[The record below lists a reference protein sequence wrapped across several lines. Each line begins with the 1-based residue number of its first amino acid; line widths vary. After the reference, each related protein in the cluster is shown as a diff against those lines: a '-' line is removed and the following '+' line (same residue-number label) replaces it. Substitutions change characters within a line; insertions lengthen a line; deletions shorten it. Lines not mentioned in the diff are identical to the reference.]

1 MTPETT
7 TLVSLLIH
15 VPVVVAWIV
24 FAAFEAAV
32 ASPRLIAAGEPLR
45 LVARLRMPTLLLFV
59 VIMVTGIWQTHYN
72 PFVVVDSWDSLQE
85 LKKTTDYGMA
95 LFIKHIWFALTVV
108 LSIATRFVLAPRA
121 LAAGDTQPSRLFG
134 ALAWLNVAACV
145 LVLLATTRMTITLH

>member
-1 MTPETT
+1 MTPETV
-7 TLVSLLIH
+7 TLVSLLVH

-32 ASPRLIAAGEPLR
+32 ASPRLVSAREPLR
-45 LVARLRMPTLLLFV
+45 LVTRLRTPTLLLFV

-72 PFVVVDSWDSLQE
+72 PFVVVDSWDTLQE

-95 LFIKHIWFALTVV
+95 LFIKHIWFVGTVGA
-108 LSIATRFVLAPRA
+108 SIATRFVLAPRL
-121 LAAGDTQPSRLFG
+121 LAAGEAQPSRLFG
-134 ALAWLNVAACV
+134 IVAWLNVAFCV